1 MVELERRCAVM
12 NENYANDMGIKLKQ
26 INLTEDEKYFH
37 KTFLT
42 APITPPPLTSSSML
56 PTTMAPPAV
65 PASFAMAPP
74 LRVGTPAHSLNLA
87 SGSNNAIDY
96 QAIPRTLSM
105 PPSYDSQGAT
115 GDDIH
120 IMGHGSSVGS
130 LSNAPFAMALDA
142 GAYHSR
148 QCTAAPLE
156 IPSQP

>member
-1 MVELERRCAVM
+1 M

-42 APITPPPLTSSSML
+42 APITPPPLTSSML
-56 PTTMAPPAV
+56 PTMAPPAV
-65 PASFAMAPP
+65 TASFAMAPP
-74 LRVGTPAHSLNLA
+74 PRVGTPAHSLNLA

-120 IMGHGSSVGS
+120 IIGHGSVGS

-142 GAYHSR
+142 GAGASAYHSR
-148 QCTAAPLE
+148 QCTAPVE